1 MAVLVRHRWPG
12 NVRELE
18 NVIYRSAVIA
28 QGDAILVKDLPV
40 EIRGTEGAEPVPV
53 AAEAAPAVPARPTLT
68 QALDLVFEQLKT
80 SDEPVMARIE
90 REMITRA
97 LAGEGGDEAK
107 AAKLLGLTRA
117 AMQKRSKET

>member
-40 EIRGTEGAEPVPV
+40 EIRGGDGVD
-53 AAEAAPAVPARPTLT
+53 APMPAPLPTVRPTLT
-68 QALDLVFEQLKT
+68 QALDVVFEQLKT
-80 SDEPVMARIE
+80 NEEPVMARIE
-90 REMITRA
+90 REMVMRA
-97 LAGEGGDEAK
+97 LAEEGGDEAK
-107 AAKLLGLTRA
+107 ASKLLGLTRA
-117 AMQKRSKET
+117 AVQKRSKEP